1 LFEAIITVFFLL
13 FFGSLKGSRLALT
26 TFTSLALIRSLSF
39 FLASGNGIALLAR
52 SRLGLMDNHVV
63 CDLLL
68 EVREIFVG
76 LGILLVLLGE
86 QSLEVGELR
95 FLRLEDDVGAL
106 CLRFLL
112 LGFLLKT
119 LELVL
124 GSNSIFGWSTHLAN
138 GTSHASLSLLNG
150 FLLLVAKLGKI
161 ALLGYRI

>member
-1 LFEAIITVFFLL
+1 
-13 FFGSLKGSRLALT
+13 
-26 TFTSLALIRSLSF
+26 
-39 FLASGNGIALLAR
+39 
-52 SRLGLMDNHVV
+52 MDNHVV

-68 EVREIFVG
+68 EVREIFVS
-76 LGILLVLLGE
+76 LRILLVLLGE

-124 GSNSIFGWSTHLAN
+124 GSNSVSSRSTHLPD
-138 GTSHASLSLLNG
+138 GTSHTCFCLLGSL
-150 FLLLVAKLGKI
+150 FLLI
-161 ALLGYRI
+161 T